1 MPILARYAII
11 TFEVIGYADYG
22 LLVRDVESGER
33 GFVHLSDVADAPVR
47 ADAWPAV
54 GERAGGVVLG
64 CSRDGRI
71 RVHSGQAYMALVESL
86 ADPDS
91 AMREWVAVKRAGVA
105 GAGTRDEFF
114 RSPNSRALIRWAL
127 GRPQG
132 SADQRAAWSC
142 WRSRPAS
149 FWKDALKGGKAKPIS
164 GR

>member
-1 MPILARYAII
+1 MGQGILTRYSII

-22 LLVRDVESGER
+22 LLVRDVDSGAR
-33 GFVHLSDVADAPVR
+33 GFVDRADVADAPIR

-54 GERAGGVVLG
+54 GERVRGIVLG

-71 RVHSGQAYMALVESL
+71 RVHSGQEYVALIESL

-91 AMREWVAVKRAGVA
+91 AMREWVAVKRAGVSDS
-105 GAGTRDEFF
+105 GIRDEFF

-132 SADQRAAWSC
+132 SADQRAAAELLAVAPSKFLEG
-142 WRSRPAS
+142 PTE
-149 FWKDALKGGKAKPIS
+149 
-164 GR
+164 GREG

>member
-1 MPILARYAII
+1 MGQGLLPRYAII

-22 LLVRDVESGER
+22 LLVRDVESGGR
-33 GFVHLSDVADAPVR
+33 GFVDRADVADAPVR

-54 GERAGGVVLG
+54 GERARGVVLG

-71 RVHSGQAYMALVESL
+71 RVHSGQAYVALVESL
-86 ADPDS
+86 VDPDS

-105 GAGTRDEFF
+105 DAGIRDEFF

-132 SADQRAAWSC
+132 SADRRAAVELLAVAPSKFLE
-142 WRSRPAS
+142 RFAEGQES
-149 FWKDALKGGKAKPIS
+149 
-164 GR
+164 